1 MADKGK
7 DKGNG
12 KSDGAAE
19 PEQQAAFNL
28 QKTYIKDVS
37 FESPLSPDVFIQ
49 QVSPQIDIQVNID
62 HGILDDKNAVFEVVL
77 TGTVTAKL
85 DDKTVFLTEVHQ
97 AGVFQI
103 KGVGDAELD
112 MVLEIACPNILLP
125 FLREAIADLVT
136 KGGFPQLLL
145 NPINFEVLY
154 QQKQEAQAGEKTKP
168 EKKAKQA

>member
-1 MADKGK
+1 MADK
-7 DKGNG
+7 DTSNG

-37 FESPLSPDVFIQ
+37 FESPLSPNVFTQ
-49 QVSPQIDIQVNID
+49 QVSPQIDIQVNIG
-62 HGILDDKNAVFEVVL
+62 HARLDDEKAIYEVVL
-77 TGTVTAKL
+77 TATVTAKL
-85 DDKTVFLTEVHQ
+85 DDKTLFLTEVHQ

-103 KGVGDAELD
+103 KGVGEPELD

-145 NPINFEVLY
+145 NPINFEALY
-154 QQKQEAQAGEKTKP
+154 QQKQEAQAGEKAKP
-168 EKKAKQA
+168 QKKAKQA

>member
-7 DKGNG
+7 DMGNG
-12 KSDGAAE
+12 KSEGAVE

-37 FESPLSPDVFIQ
+37 FESPLSPNVFTQ
-49 QVSPQIDIQVNID
+49 QVTPQIDIQVNID
-62 HGILDDKNAVFEVVL
+62 HAQLDDDNAIYEVVL

-85 DDKTVFLTEVHQ
+85 DDKAMFLAEVHQ

-103 KGVGDAELD
+103 RGVGDSERN

-154 QQKQEAQAGEKTKP
+154 QQKQEAQAEGAQAE
-168 EKKAKQA
+168 EKAKQA

>member
-1 MADKGK
+1 MADK
-7 DKGNG
+7 DTGNG
-12 KSDGAAE
+12 KSDGTAE
-19 PEQQAAFNL
+19 PEQQAVFNL

-37 FESPLSPDVFIQ
+37 FESPLSPNVFTQ
-49 QVSPQIDIQVNID
+49 QVSPKIDIQVNIG
-62 HGILDDKNAVFEVVL
+62 HTRLDDKNDIYEIVL
-77 TGTVTAKL
+77 TATVTAKL
-85 DDKTVFLTEVHQ
+85 DDKTLFLIEVHQ

-154 QQKQEAQAGEKTKP
+154 QQKQEALAGEKVKP
-168 EKKAKQA
+168 QKKAKQA